1 MKKKITSFL
10 TVLIVL
16 IVGIWQWLN
25 PSEFLEVAEPKQEQ
39 KQISEPTNTI
49 DTTINEKT
57 SQSID
62 DIDLE
67 NPPRFEYIRVSSL
80 RSVDGDTFAF
90 YTADGK
96 EHKLRLLM
104 VDTPESV
111 KKGVSVQP
119 YGKEA
124 SDFTKEQLTKE
135 GVSLVFDKG
144 EVVDN
149 YGRFL
154 AYVYIGENSLQELL
168 LENGLGIV
176 RYVNAGGDSLVEE
189 LLTAQEKAQDEK
201 LGVWSKKDYVM
212 QMKNGYYRYNEVE

>member
-10 TVLIVL
+10 TILVVVIIGV
-16 IVGIWQWLN
+16 WQWLN
-25 PSEFLEVAEPKQEQ
+25 PSEFLETNEPEQEQ
-39 KQISEPTNTI
+39 QEQTTTA
-49 DTTINEKT
+49 TTIAEET
-57 SQSID
+57 VQSID
-62 DIDLE
+62 EIDLE
-67 NPPRFEYIRVSSL
+67 NPPRFEKISVSSL

-90 YTADGK
+90 YTKDGA

-111 KKGVSVQP
+111 KKDIAVQP

-124 SDFTKEQLTKE
+124 SEFTKKQLVNNE
-135 GVSLVFDKG
+135 ISLVFDKG

-154 AYVYIGENSLQELL
+154 AYVYVGENSLQELL

-176 RYVNAGGDSLVEE
+176 RYVNAGGDSFVNE
-189 LLTAQEKAQDEK
+189 LLSAQQKAQEEK
-201 LGVWSKKDYVM
+201 KGVWSKENYVA